1 MLTPWN
7 QSVLEFLLI
16 KLTEMWLERGWT
28 TQPRSDAYWRD
39 AVGRKF
45 RWIKNLW
52 EKSQPRAGETASQ
65 TAVRLM
71 EAKDVKL
78 KKVCADTRRRAVSH

>member
-1 MLTPWN
+1 MPWN
-7 QSVLEFLLI
+7 QSILEFLLV
-16 KLTEMWLERGWT
+16 KLTEMQLERGWT

-45 RWIKNLW
+45 CQIKNLW
-52 EKSQPRAGETASQ
+52 EKSQPCAGETASQ

-71 EAKDVKL
+71 EAKDAKL
-78 KKVCADTRRRAVSH
+78 KKVRADTRQRAVSH

>member
-1 MLTPWN
+1 MSTPWN
-7 QSVLEFLLI
+7 QSVLEFLLV

-28 TQPRSDAYWRD
+28 TQPWSDVYWQD

-45 RWIKNLW
+45 CRIKNLW
-52 EKSQPRAGETASQ
+52 EKSQPHAGETASQ

-78 KKVCADTRRRAVSH
+78 KKVHVDTR